1 MKDYL
6 NFSASDLAKDE
17 YFQSWVHQPDSE
29 SEAFWRAFRSSH
41 PEKEKDLDEAREILT
56 SIAIPAYT
64 LSPENVS
71 ALWTSIQDAAG
82 IHQPH
87 RRRKRRRQMWYWAAA
102 AIVVIGLVVPF
113 LTNVDKNVDHLTGF
127 GETRTIVLPDGST
140 VILNAN
146 SRLLFS
152 EDLAGQ
158 SFRKVR
164 LDGEAYFSVVHTSD
178 NRPFIVSTSG
188 GVDVEVL
195 GTSFNVYDRKKT
207 KIVLNSG
214 KIRLSLPG
222 GTEEE
227 KIVMEPGE
235 MVEYGED
242 SFTKKTVNPEIYAAW
257 TEKKIILDQTSLREM
272 IEMAKNNYG
281 VEISVESSEMLDQT
295 VSGSMPVADAENFVN
310 QVAKVFQLKVVKD
323 NGKFQFKEVLN

>member
-6 NFSASDLAKDE
+6 KFSASDLAKDE
-17 YFQSWVHQPDSE
+17 YFQSWVHQPGNE
-29 SEAFWRAFRSSH
+29 SDAFWRAFRSSY
-41 PEKEKDLDEAREILT
+41 PEKAKDLDEAREILT
-56 SIAIPAYT
+56 SINSPVYT
-64 LSPENVS
+64 MSPENVS
-71 ALWTSIQDAAG
+71 ALWTKIQDASDL
-82 IHQPH
+82 HQPTGR
-87 RRRKRRRQMWYWAAA
+87 RRRKRLVWYWAAA
-102 AIVVIGLVVPF
+102 AVLLISVTIPF
-113 LTNVDKNVDHLTGF
+113 LIKPDKDLDYITGF

-146 SRLLFS
+146 SHLALN
-152 EDLAGQ
+152 EDI
-158 SFRKVR
+158 VR
-164 LDGEAYFSVVHTSD
+164 RVQIDGEAYFSVVHTSD

-188 GVDVEVL
+188 GVAVEVL

-222 GTEEE
+222 TKEEE

-235 MVEYGED
+235 MVEFGEN
-242 SFTKKTVNPEIYAAW
+242 SFTKKTVDPTIYAAW
-257 TEKKIILDQTSLREM
+257 TEKKIILNQTSLREM

-281 VEISVESSEMLDQT
+281 IEITVESAAMLDQT

-310 QVAKVFQLKVVKD
+310 QVAKVFQLNVVNDK
-323 NGKFQFKEVLN
+323 GRFRFTE